1 MKRLSIL
8 IAVVVICCVCVENVR
23 AASPEVEKARQH
35 GALGQVTL
43 RVEDAI
49 GNPVEGARVRMVFW
63 ASDSSANVVLSE
75 GTTDT
80 NGLLLAEGMTIH
92 SMNYTITKD
101 GYYKTAGR
109 YWFYRPSGLDANKSS
124 AISPTSGEYWL
135 YHQGEN
141 GVKDGRWQPWNTI
154 HPVVLKEKRNPTA
167 MYARHVD
174 VAIPVRDQPIAFDL
188 EVGDWVAPYG
198 KGSGEDFC
206 FTYRSDI
213 KDFWTGRKEL
223 AIACTNRMDGF
234 YRAQRDTWSEYES
247 VYEAA
252 ENGYSGTVSLILDA
266 TKDRVLKSEGI
277 DEREFLV
284 FRVRTVIDEKGGVI
298 RANYGKIYG
307 RVEYGVGEALDRLR
321 FTYYLNPTPNDRNLE
336 FDPKQNLFKD
346 LKPMERVREP

>member
-1 MKRLSIL
+1 MRRLAAFSL
-8 IAVVVICCVCVENVR
+8 VLLPCWLCSAELL
-23 AASPEVEKARQH
+23 AASREVEQARQH

-43 RVEDAI
+43 CVEDAI

-63 ASDSSANVVLSE
+63 ASDSSANVALSE

-92 SMNYTITKD
+92 SMNFTITKD
-101 GYYKTAGR
+101 GYYKTEGA
-109 YWFYRPSGLDANKSS
+109 YWFHRR
-124 AISPTSGEYWL
+124 GEKCV
-135 YHQGEN
+135 QN
-141 GVKDGRWQPWNTI
+141 GRWQPWNAI

-277 DEREFLV
+277 DEREYLV